1 MNKTL
6 LIFKREYLTR
16 VTKKTFLI
24 MTLLMPILMGALMIV
39 PSYLANKESTSEQ
52 LVGVVDRSSIFLGE
66 LENSK
71 STKFQFI
78 KPEEYDKIKDNLQ
91 AKGFY
96 ALLEIPGNI
105 LTTNKVVVSSQKQ
118 ISIDVKSHIDS
129 QLERVLE
136 NQKRAELISRVGI
149 PDLEEQLKATK
160 TNISVETIK
169 IGDDGL
175 ARKGSTEIAMGIGF
189 AASFLIYMFVFMYG
203 GMVMRG
209 VSEEKQNRIV
219 EVIISSVKPIQLM
232 MGKIL
237 AIAAVGLTQVLIW
250 LVLLLGIFTGAKSMF
265 GSDAEM
271 LQLAQPQAENIMM
284 GNNSSVQMMQTI
296 EPNQFD
302 QIAEQIASLNLPM
315 LIISFIVY
323 FILGYLLYSSLMA
336 AIAAAVDSEEDV
348 NQFMLP
354 VTIPLIAAIVMM
366 ANVVKNPD
374 GAIAIWGSHIP
385 FTSPIIMMVRIPFGV
400 PWWELLISISVLA
413 ITMLGAVWVAAK
425 IYRTG
430 ILMYGKKPTWKE
442 LGKWLKYKS

>member
-16 VTKKTFLI
+16 VTKKTFLV
-24 MTLLMPILMGALMIV
+24 MTLLMPILMGALMVV
-39 PSYLANKESTSEQ
+39 PTYLANKESTSEQ

-219 EVIISSVKPIQLM
+219 
-232 MGKIL
+232 G
-237 AIAAVGLTQVLIW
+237 
-250 LVLLLGIFTGAKSMF
+250 
-265 GSDAEM
+265 
-271 LQLAQPQAENIMM
+271 
-284 GNNSSVQMMQTI
+284 
-296 EPNQFD
+296 
-302 QIAEQIASLNLPM
+302 
-315 LIISFIVY
+315 
-323 FILGYLLYSSLMA
+323 
-336 AIAAAVDSEEDV
+336 
-348 NQFMLP
+348 
-354 VTIPLIAAIVMM
+354 
-366 ANVVKNPD
+366 
-374 GAIAIWGSHIP
+374 
-385 FTSPIIMMVRIPFGV
+385 
-400 PWWELLISISVLA
+400 
-413 ITMLGAVWVAAK
+413 
-425 IYRTG
+425 
-430 ILMYGKKPTWKE
+430 
-442 LGKWLKYKS
+442 

>member
-1 MNKTL
+1 
-6 LIFKREYLTR
+6 
-16 VTKKTFLI
+16 
-24 MTLLMPILMGALMIV
+24 MTLLMPILMGALMVV
-39 PSYLANKESTSEQ
+39 PTYLANKESTSEQ

-250 LVLLLGIFTGAKSMF
+250 LVLLLGIFTGAKSML
-265 GSDAEM
+265 GSDPKM
-271 LQLAQPQAENIMM
+271 QQLAQSQAENIMM
-284 GNNSSVQMMQTI
+284 GTNPSVQVMQTI

-302 QIAEQIASLNLPM
+302 QIAEQITSLNLPM

-354 VTIPLIAAIVMM
+354 VTIPLVAAIVMM

-413 ITMLGAVWVAAK
+413 VTMFGAVWVAAK

>member
-1 MNKTL
+1 
-6 LIFKREYLTR
+6 
-16 VTKKTFLI
+16 
-24 MTLLMPILMGALMIV
+24 MTLLMPILMGALMVV
-39 PSYLANKESTSEQ
+39 PTYLANKESTSEQ

-175 ARKGSTEIAMGIGF
+175 ARKGSTEIAMGIGV

-250 LVLLLGIFTGAKSMF
+250 LVLLLGIFTGAKSML
-265 GSDAEM
+265 GSDPKM
-271 LQLAQPQAENIMM
+271 QQLAQSQAENIMM
-284 GNNSSVQMMQTI
+284 GTNPSVQVMQTI

-302 QIAEQIASLNLPM
+302 QIAEQITSLNLPM

-354 VTIPLIAAIVMM
+354 VTIPLVAAIVMM

-413 ITMLGAVWVAAK
+413 VTMFGAVWVAAK

>member
-1 MNKTL
+1 M
-6 LIFKREYLTR
+6 
-16 VTKKTFLI
+16 V
-24 MTLLMPILMGALMIV
+24 V
-39 PSYLANKESTSEQ
+39 PTYLANKESTSEQ

-250 LVLLLGIFTGAKSMF
+250 LVLLLGIFTGAKSML
-265 GSDAEM
+265 GSDPKM
-271 LQLAQPQAENIMM
+271 QQLAQSQAENIMM
-284 GNNSSVQMMQTI
+284 GTNPSVQVMQTI

-302 QIAEQIASLNLPM
+302 QIAEQITSLNLPM

-354 VTIPLIAAIVMM
+354 VTIPLVAAIVMM

-374 GAIAIWGSHIP
+374 GAIATWGSHIP

-413 ITMLGAVWVAAK
+413 VTMFGAVWVAAK